1 MTNGEAEWPEMC
13 FIFGASKPV
22 DVFKNHEVIE
32 ISDDRSIPRPPE
44 AHDVVP
50 SIPTNMRRESPSPI
64 SSAFWD
70 ELPRIVGQSDVASQD
85 SVQYPVPRTT
95 TFTPNELIVGACQ
108 DQTSIPTQR
117 SRIRQRHASDPSTGE
132 AGCSSHPS
140 SATPKKPDHHRH

>member
-1 MTNGEAEWPEMC
+1 MTNGEVEWPEMC

-22 DVFKNHEVIE
+22 DVFENHEVIQ
-32 ISDDRSIPRPPE
+32 IFDDRSIPHPPE

-50 SIPTNMRRESPSPI
+50 SIPTNVRRESPSPI

-70 ELPRIVGQSDVASQD
+70 ELPRIVGRSDVASQD
-85 SVQYPVPRTT
+85 SS
-95 TFTPNELIVGACQ
+95 CQ

-132 AGCSSHPS
+132 AGCSSHAS
-140 SATPKKPDHHRH
+140 SATPKKPDRHRH